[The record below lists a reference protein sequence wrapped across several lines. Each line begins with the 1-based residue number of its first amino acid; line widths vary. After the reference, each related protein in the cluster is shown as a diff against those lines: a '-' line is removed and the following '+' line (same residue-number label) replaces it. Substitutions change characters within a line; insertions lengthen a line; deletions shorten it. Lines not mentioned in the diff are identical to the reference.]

1 MDFSKAL
8 QETTTSLGKRKLIS
22 KSGTR
27 CLMKIR
33 NNAYRSYGIKPDV
46 TIINYVFRQDYRKW
60 LSLT

>member
-1 MDFSKAL
+1 
-8 QETTTSLGKRKLIS
+8 
-22 KSGTR
+22 
-27 CLMKIR
+27 MKIR